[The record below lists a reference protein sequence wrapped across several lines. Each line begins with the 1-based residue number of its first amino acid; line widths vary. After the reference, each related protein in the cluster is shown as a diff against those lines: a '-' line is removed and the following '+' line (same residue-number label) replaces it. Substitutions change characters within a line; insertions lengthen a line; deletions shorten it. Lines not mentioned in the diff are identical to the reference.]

1 MYSPGLNRPSQV
13 SHGPVCH
20 YLLQVPPNPGLTF
33 VTAESDQYLWISTLS
48 FLPGYRRSTRNITVS
63 FYWDDGPLLGYS
75 LALPLALWLLC
86 SCGAFR
92 DSFLH
97 LHHLQSSLCSL
108 RFLSPEGIL
117 CLSLPSQHGSLY
129 QRPRPDPTLSYL
141 KVPPLKCHGPTRS
154 HAGQVQCIRLG
165 HRDVHVQHSK
175 GMAVLLCR
183 GHLPGARPELFFM
196 VTLGFGGL
204 GSDACC
210 LVIPPEPALPDKTAG
225 LRRGTANFITF
236 RNDSPCHCCGAGMKQ
251 NRCERKALTKQI
263 CGLC

>member
-1 MYSPGLNRPSQV
+1 MERDWYQQWSAEAMRRPCKPGKDILFEVCCCSYWAIIAHSDIVSFLLKAQSHGKGEQDFCAWMHSPGLNRPSQV

-20 YLLQVPPNPGLTF
+20 YLLQVSPNPGLTF

-129 QRPRPDPTLSYL
+129 QRPR
-141 KVPPLKCHGPTRS
+141 
-154 HAGQVQCIRLG
+154 
-165 HRDVHVQHSK
+165 
-175 GMAVLLCR
+175 
-183 GHLPGARPELFFM
+183 
-196 VTLGFGGL
+196 
-204 GSDACC
+204 
-210 LVIPPEPALPDKTAG
+210 
-225 LRRGTANFITF
+225 
-236 RNDSPCHCCGAGMKQ
+236 
-251 NRCERKALTKQI
+251 
-263 CGLC
+263 

>member
-1 MYSPGLNRPSQV
+1 MHSPGLNRPSQV
-13 SHGPVCH
+13 SHSPVCH
-20 YLLQVPPNPGLTF
+20 YLLQVSPNPGLTF

-63 FYWDDGPLLGYS
+63 FYWDDGSLLGYS

-117 CLSLPSQHGSLY
+117 CLSLPSQ
-129 QRPRPDPTLSYL
+129 
-141 KVPPLKCHGPTRS
+141 
-154 HAGQVQCIRLG
+154 
-165 HRDVHVQHSK
+165 
-175 GMAVLLCR
+175 
-183 GHLPGARPELFFM
+183 
-196 VTLGFGGL
+196 
-204 GSDACC
+204 
-210 LVIPPEPALPDKTAG
+210 
-225 LRRGTANFITF
+225 RGTAIFRTF
-236 RNDSPCHCCGAGMKQ
+236 RNDSPYHCCGAGIIQ
-251 NRCERKALTKQI
+251 NRCESEALTKQI

>member
-1 MYSPGLNRPSQV
+1 MHSPGLNRPSQV

-33 VTAESDQYLWISTLS
+33 VTAGSDQYLWISTLS

-63 FYWDDGPLLGYS
+63 FYWDDGPLLRYS

-117 CLSLPSQHGSLY
+117 CLSLPSQHGSFY
-129 QRPRPDPTLSYL
+129 QRPGPDPTLSYL
-141 KVPPLKCHGPTRS
+141 KVPSLECPGPRRS
-154 HAGQVQCIRLG
+154 HAGQEQCIRLG
-165 HRDVHVQHSK
+165 HRDIHVQHSK
-175 GMAVLLCR
+175 GRAVLLCR
-183 GHLPGARPELFFM
+183 GHWP
-196 VTLGFGGL
+196 
-204 GSDACC
+204 
-210 LVIPPEPALPDKTAG
+210 
-225 LRRGTANFITF
+225 
-236 RNDSPCHCCGAGMKQ
+236 
-251 NRCERKALTKQI
+251 
-263 CGLC
+263 